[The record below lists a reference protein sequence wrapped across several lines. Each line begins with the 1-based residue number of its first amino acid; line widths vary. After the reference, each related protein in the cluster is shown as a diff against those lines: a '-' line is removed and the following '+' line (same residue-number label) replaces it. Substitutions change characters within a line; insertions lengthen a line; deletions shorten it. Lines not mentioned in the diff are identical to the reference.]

1 MGELVKDQEDVEAE
15 VVINVTE
22 RGIQK
27 GDVRGPI
34 LCQVAGFDIC
44 DV

>member
-22 RGIQK
+22 RGI
-27 GDVRGPI
+27 
-34 LCQVAGFDIC
+34 
-44 DV
+44 